1 MNLDQLKAFHQVAGT
16 GSFTKASRAL
26 FLTQPAVSQQVQALE
41 SHLGITL
48 FDRSGKKVMLT
59 SEGEILLAHT
69 GKLFRYYREI
79 EELFGHLKDLK
90 TGKITIGATAV
101 MGTYF
106 LPRMIGRYNKRYPGI
121 DIDVRMGNSHKI
133 IGMLL
138 EGIVDIGFA
147 GRIKINPR
155 LTGIPNHRENLLVVA
170 APDNPLVNKKVVLPA
185 ELEKI
190 PFIWR
195 EKGTQ
200 TRELVKRWF
209 QKSVG
214 RDYPKKSIELQNLE
228 AAKRTVV
235 EGYGITV
242 IPEISVKRELHFG
255 MLKPIN
261 LKGLDLFFDYY
272 LFYLK
277 GRAISRAS
285 GAFLGMLSDFKLLSG
300 WRDLASFLATTS
312 INK

>member
-41 SHLGITL
+41 SHFGITL
-48 FDRSGKKVMLT
+48 FHRSAKKVLLT

-69 GKLFRYYREI
+69 GKLFRDYNEI

-155 LTGIPNHRENLLVVA
+155 LTGIPIHRENLLVVA
-170 APDNPLVNKKVVLPA
+170 APDNPLVNKNVVLPS
-185 ELEKI
+185 ELEKM

-209 QKSVG
+209 EKAVG
-214 RDYPKKSIELQNLE
+214 RNYPKKSIELQNLE
-228 AAKRTVV
+228 AAKRMVV

-242 IPEISVKRELHFG
+242 IPEISVKKEIHFG

-261 LKGLDLFFDYY
+261 LKGLDLSFEYY
-272 LFYLK
+272 LFSLK
-277 GRAISRAS
+277 GRSATRAS
-285 GAFLGMLSDFKLLSG
+285 GAFLEMLADFKMLSGSENLVG
-300 WRDLASFLATTS
+300 HLAAAS
-312 INK
+312 IDK